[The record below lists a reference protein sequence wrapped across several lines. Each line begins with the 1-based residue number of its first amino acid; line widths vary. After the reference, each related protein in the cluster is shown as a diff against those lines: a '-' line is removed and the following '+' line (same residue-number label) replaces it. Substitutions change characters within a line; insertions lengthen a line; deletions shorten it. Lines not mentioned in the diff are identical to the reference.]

1 MPLPLMV
8 RIDDDLAEQLREEA
22 GRTHAPMNRII
33 NDALKARYTTDF
45 DNNGAPR
52 KSPHIVATFGERLQ
66 QARDALRARQ
76 HQENEA
82 HYRAADEEFDR
93 LLLDCITALMI
104 AHDPNIARRIS
115 DAVLLDSATSH
126 EQEVHA

>member
-8 RIDDDLAEQLREEA
+8 RIDDEWAEQLRVEA
-22 GRTHAPMNRII
+22 SRTHAPMNRII
-33 NDALKARYTTDF
+33 NDALKARYTAGF
-45 DNNGAPR
+45 DSSGAPR
-52 KSPHIVATFGERLQ
+52 KVPHIVATFGERLQ

-82 HYRAADEEFDR
+82 DYRAADEEFDR

-115 DAVLLDSATSH
+115 DAVFLDSATSQ